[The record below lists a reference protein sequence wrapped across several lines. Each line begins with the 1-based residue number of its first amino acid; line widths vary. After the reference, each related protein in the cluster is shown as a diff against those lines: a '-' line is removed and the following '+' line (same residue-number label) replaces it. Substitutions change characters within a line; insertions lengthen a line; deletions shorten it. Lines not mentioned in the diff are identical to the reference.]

1 MFEFFFK
8 YPPTVFSK
16 GKFVLLGSWP
26 VWVLIALIVVTGL
39 ALAFVFWRKRQ
50 EIAPSLTTRRRAVLW
65 GLQCAFV
72 ALLLL
77 LLWQPALSVAAL
89 RPQQNIVAV
98 VVDDSLSMAT
108 KDEGAS
114 RRDEAARLLN
124 GGLLTKLAKRFQV
137 RLYKLGADTTRIERT
152 SDLHASEPATHLG
165 SGLDQLASEAGALPI
180 GAVVLLSD
188 GADNSG
194 GVTLDTLSALR
205 ARHLPVS
212 TIGFGKERLDNDL
225 ELDHVEMPA
234 RTLASSKIQAQV
246 SIRENGFDGKKARLS
261 ISDGVTALASRDV
274 VLKGGQQNETI
285 EFNAGSAGPKTIYAS
300 VEPLTGEQNSQN
312 NRLTRVLQV
321 DGGTRRILY
330 MEGEPRW
337 EYKFLRRAVEDDP
350 ALHVVSLLRTTQ
362 NKLYRQ
368 GVDNPG
374 ELADGFPTKPD
385 DLFAFDGL
393 ILGSVESGYFTDAQ
407 QEIIQQFVDRR
418 GGGLLFLG
426 GRASLADGGYDRP
439 PFKELLPVEL
449 PQRKNTFR
457 RDMAEASLTDA
468 GKQSLICRIEDDPQK
483 SLDHWKILPYLPN
496 YQDAGTPKAGAV
508 VLAQMN
514 AGGTKLP
521 LLVTENYGRGRTAVF
536 ATGGTWRW
544 QMQQPVEDMSHE
556 MFWRQLLR
564 WVVSESP
571 SRVNGSVERTLLSDS
586 GQIRL
591 TADVR
596 DATYMPANDAT
607 VEARVEGPEGISES
621 IVLRPEQRKE
631 GIYSAQW
638 NAPKQGAYLAE
649 VTARRG
655 TQELGHDLISFR
667 RENGVAEN
675 FHHEQNRDLL
685 EKLASET
692 GGHYF
697 RSRDA
702 GGLVD
707 DIAYS
712 DAGITARET
721 MDLWNMPIVFLL
733 AIGLRAAEWL
743 LRRRWSVV

>member
-8 YPPTVFSK
+8 YPPTVFAK
-16 GKFVLLGSWP
+16 GKLVLLGSWP
-26 VWVLIALIVVTGL
+26 VWVLIALIFVAGL
-39 ALAFVFWRKRQ
+39 LLAFVFWRKRRG
-50 EIAPSLTTRRRAVLW
+50 IAPSLSGRRRAVLW
-65 GLQCAFV
+65 ALQCAFV

-114 RRDEAARLLN
+114 RRDEAARLLD
-124 GGLLTKLAKRFQV
+124 GGLLTKLAERFQV
-137 RLYKLGADTTRIERT
+137 RLYKLGADATRIERT
-152 SDLHASEPATHLG
+152 RDLHASEPATHLG

-194 GVTLDTLSALR
+194 GVTLETLSALR

-212 TIGFGKERLDNDL
+212 TIGFGKERLDNDV

-246 SIRENGFDGKKARLS
+246 SIREHGFDGKKARLS

-274 VLKGGQQNETI
+274 VLRGGQQNQSI
-285 EFNAGSAGPKTIYAS
+285 EFNAGNAGPKTIYAS
-300 VEPLTGEQNSQN
+300 IEPLAGEQNSQN

-337 EYKFLRRAVEDDP
+337 EYKFLRRAVQDDP

-368 GVDNPG
+368 GVENPG

-385 DLFAFDGL
+385 NLFAFDGL

-439 PFKELLPVEL
+439 PFKELLPVDL

-468 GKQSLICRIEDDPQK
+468 GRQSLICRIEDDPQK

-514 AGGTKLP
+514 AGGAKLP
-521 LLVTENYGRGRTAVF
+521 LLITENYGRGRTAVF
-536 ATGGTWRW
+536 ATGGSWRW

-649 VTARRG
+649 MTARRG

-675 FHHEQNRDLL
+675 FHREQNRDLL
-685 EKLASET
+685 AKLASET

-697 RSRDA
+697 HARDA

-721 MDLWNMPIVFLL
+721 MDLWNMPVVFLL

>member
-8 YPPTVFSK
+8 YPPTVFSR
-16 GKFVLLGSWP
+16 GKLVLLGSWP
-26 VWVLIALIVVTGL
+26 VWVLVALIFVSGL
-39 ALAFVFWRKRQ
+39 LLAFVFWRRRRD
-50 EIAPSLTTRRRAVLW
+50 IAPSLNRGRRAVLW
-65 GLQCAFV
+65 ALQCAFV

-77 LLWQPALSVAAL
+77 LLWEPALSVSAL

-98 VVDDSLSMAT
+98 VVDDSLSMGT
-108 KDEGAS
+108 KDAGTS
-114 RRDEAARLLN
+114 RRDEAARLLDN
-124 GGLLTKLAKRFQV
+124 GLLAKLAKRFQV
-137 RLYKLGADTTRIERT
+137 RLYKLGADTTRIEQT
-152 SDLHASEPATHLG
+152 SELHASEPATHLG
-165 SGLDQLASEAGALPI
+165 SGLDRLASESGALPI

-194 GVTLDTLSALR
+194 GITLETLSALR

-212 TIGFGKERLDNDL
+212 TVGFGKERLDHDV
-225 ELDHVEMPA
+225 ELDHVDMPA

-246 SIRENGFDGKKARLS
+246 SIRENGFDGKKAKLS
-261 ISDGVTALASRDV
+261 FSDGITVLASRDV
-274 VLKGGQQNETI
+274 VLKGGQQNETV
-285 EFNAGSAGPKTIYAS
+285 EFNAGNAGPKTIYAS
-300 VEPLTGEQNSQN
+300 VEPLAGEENSQN

-337 EYKFLRRAVEDDP
+337 EFKFLRRAVEDDP
-350 ALHVVSLLRTTQ
+350 ALHIVSLLRTTQ

-368 GVDNPG
+368 GVANSH

-393 ILGSVESGYFTDAQ
+393 ILGSVESGYFSDAQ
-407 QEIIQQFVDRR
+407 QQAIQEFVDRR
-418 GGGLLFLG
+418 GGGLLFQG

-439 PFKELLPVEL
+439 PFKELLPVAL

-457 RDMAEASLTDA
+457 RDMAEAFLTDA

-496 YQDAGTPKAGAV
+496 YQDAGVPKAGAV

-521 LLVTENYGRGRTAVF
+521 LLVTENYGRGRTALF
-536 ATGGTWRW
+536 ATGGSWRW

-564 WVVSESP
+564 WLVSESP
-571 SRVNGSVERTLLSDS
+571 SRVTETTENTLLSDS

-596 DATYMPANDAT
+596 DAAYKPANDAT
-607 VEARVEGPEGISES
+607 VEARIEGPEGISES
-621 IVLRPEQRKE
+621 ITFRPEQRKD
-631 GIYSAQW
+631 GIYSASW
-638 NAPKQGAYLAE
+638 TAPKQGAYIAE

-655 TQELGHDLISFR
+655 AEELGHDLISFR
-667 RENGVAEN
+667 RENGVA
-675 FHHEQNRDLL
+675 
-685 EKLASET
+685 
-692 GGHYF
+692 
-697 RSRDA
+697 
-702 GGLVD
+702 
-707 DIAYS
+707 
-712 DAGITARET
+712 
-721 MDLWNMPIVFLL
+721 
-733 AIGLRAAEWL
+733 
-743 LRRRWSVV
+743 